1 MAKILAI
8 GGLAKATGVKVP
20 TIRYYESIGLLPT
33 PLRTEGNRRHYEGVN
48 VQRLKFIK
56 HARELGFEIEAIRTL
71 LMLQETPDQ
80 SCAVADVI
88 ARARLSEVDR
98 RLASLTALKIELERM
113 IKGCSQNRV
122 EDCRVIEVLADHGE
136 CAHEGH

>member
-33 PLRTEGNRRHYEGVN
+33 PLRTEGNRRHYDGVN

-113 IKGCSQNRV
+113 IEGCRQHRV

-136 CAHEGH
+136 CAHEVH